1 MKLAHRLIAKE
12 LALTFFLSVST
23 LLGIL
28 LMGRMIQLRELLLGH
43 ELGILDLLQL
53 FFYMSPYFM
62 LLIAPIAAMLS
73 VFLTFLRMS
82 SDNELTALR
91 AGGVSLYRL
100 SLPVVLF
107 CIVCSIG
114 TYFISFYGISWGM
127 ENFRETVVHFA
138 RTKSRFAIQPG
149 VFNQDFP
156 NLTFFAKNT
165 NPESGELLDL
175 FVRDTTVKNAPV
187 VIKAPYGKISTNP
200 SEGTMQ
206 VYFRNGQIYRRDKDE
221 LNVLS
226 FKNYTVRIPLVMLL
240 GNFYLDTNKIS
251 EQSVARLRHM
261 IASPEQYFAN
271 DPKRISKAKTELAKR
286 YSLPFACFVL
296 GMFAMPVACLFRGL
310 KQQYGLFLSL
320 GLFLVYYTLFSFG
333 TSLGESAVLPPNVVL
348 WFPNVLFAGL
358 SGSLLYFTNRERV
371 PLIIERI
378 MHLKSRKAAA

>member
-1 MKLAHRLIAKE
+1 MKLAYRLIAKE

-62 LLIAPIAAMLS
+62 LLIAPIATMLS

-100 SLPVVLF
+100 TPPVIFF
-107 CIVCSIG
+107 CIACSLA
-114 TYFISFYGISWGM
+114 TYFIAFHGISWGM
-127 ENFRETVVHFA
+127 QNFRETVVHFA

-165 NPESGELLDL
+165 NPASGELMDL
-175 FVRDTTVKNAPV
+175 FVRDTTVKDAPV
-187 VIKAPYGKISTNP
+187 VIMAPYGRITTDP
-200 SEGTMQ
+200 SQGTME
-206 VYFRNGQIYRRDKDE
+206 VYFRNGRIYRRGQGE

-240 GNFYLDTNKIS
+240 GKFYMDKNKIS
-251 EQSVARLRHM
+251 EQSVAKLHELVNN
-261 IASPEQYFAN
+261 PQQYFEGRMK
-271 DPKRISKAKTELAKR
+271 DWQKAKTELAKR

-296 GMFAMPVACLFRGL
+296 GMFAMPVACIFRGL

-320 GLFLVYYTLFSFG
+320 GLFLVYYTMFSFG
-333 TSLGESAVLPPNVVL
+333 TSLGESGVFIPWVLLWSPNI
-348 WFPNVLFAGL
+348 LFAAV
-358 SGSLLYFTNRERV
+358 SGSLLHFTNKERV
-371 PLIIERI
+371 PLLIERI
-378 MHLKSRKAAA
+378 LHRRTGQAAA